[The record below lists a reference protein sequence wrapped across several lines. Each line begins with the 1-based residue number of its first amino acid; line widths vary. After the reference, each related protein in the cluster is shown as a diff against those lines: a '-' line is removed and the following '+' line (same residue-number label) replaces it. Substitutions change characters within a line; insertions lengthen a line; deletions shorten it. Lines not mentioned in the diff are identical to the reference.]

1 MNAANAATYLSG
13 LPSFLAYFGVSVAL
27 LLAFRAA
34 LRWSARQPSRLFA
47 PAAEKQ

>member
-1 MNAANAATYLSG
+1 M
-13 LPSFLAYFGVSVAL
+13 FGVVLAL